1 MGERRMNSKKRKR
14 YAIQDGAVDILAGED
29 PMSLQSLTV
38 NLQETIRPARGV
50 WKITPQM
57 VAQALKG
64 HPRVHKYLD
73 NKGLSVYYC
82 D

>member
-1 MGERRMNSKKRKR
+1 MTTPQKRKR
-14 YAIQDGAVDILAGED
+14 WAIQEGCVTILEGNDAL
-29 PMSLQSLTV
+29 SLQFLTER
-38 NLQETIRPARGV
+38 LKETIRPNRGV

-64 HPRVHKYLD
+64 HPRIRKHLD
-73 NKGLSVYYC
+73 KRGYSMYFC

>member
-1 MGERRMNSKKRKR
+1 MTTPQKRKR
-14 YAIQDGAVDILAGED
+14 WAIQEGAVAILAGND
-29 PMSLQSLTV
+29 ALSLQVLTER
-38 NLQETIRPARGV
+38 LKETIRPNRGV

-64 HPRVHKYLD
+64 HPRIRKHLD
-73 NKGLSVYYC
+73 KRGYSMYFC

>member
-1 MGERRMNSKKRKR
+1 MSATSKRKR
-14 YAIQDGAVDILAGED
+14 WAIRDGAVDILAGEE

-38 NLQETIRPARGV
+38 NLQDSIRPVRGV
-50 WKITPQM
+50 WKITPQI

-64 HPRVHKYLD
+64 HPRIHKYLD